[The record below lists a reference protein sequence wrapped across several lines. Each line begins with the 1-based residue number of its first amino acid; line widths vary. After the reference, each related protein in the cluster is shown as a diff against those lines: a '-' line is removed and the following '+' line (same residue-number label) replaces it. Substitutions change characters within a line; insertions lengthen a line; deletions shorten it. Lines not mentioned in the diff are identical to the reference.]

1 MSTYRESDWLRDERG
16 RYTGRA
22 ASPPASELDER
33 RTEIAR
39 TGATP
44 AMSIIRGRSG
54 ASSHFWADA
63 LRTAPIDLRHPAP
76 KIAMSIGGVRTIQH
90 TYTGDAGTLR
100 MPSVAAL
107 ERMADTGVVT
117 FDIPVQAGT
126 ADRHVSGWC
135 RVHRTG
141 RGAWAVQP
149 MGMDEETGAMAG
161 RQVSWVLG
169 NEHPTFALNEFGS
182 MAGLAAE
189 TERRAGTEP
198 AAVRSSALREVGY
211 NDHEGVLYATTL
223 DGSTYAWQSPRD
235 VYERML
241 TGSAGRVFSREVAGR
256 MRRVEGEQCPACG
269 RFYCVVTGEVD
280 HTCPAEVGRPLS
292 GGDDSAWAGRAV
304 TGRKRTRGWEEA
316 RRAVSAHMVDPASL
330 LIPGLRLAEG
340 QNHPRR
346 FRGVA
351 GSDAAALTRAL
362 GERAWAGTPAP
373 GEVLAV
379 AERDGAVGVNGR
391 FDDMGMTVE
400 EITYRC
406 EQTDGDAAWAAL
418 REVHSLPTTP
428 DPDRARRTA
437 DGTWRFWFASAGR
450 R

>member
-63 LRTAPIDLRHPAP
+63 LRTAPIDLHHPAP

-149 MGMDEETGAMAG
+149 MGMDEETAAHVFDRFYRADTARARTTGG
-161 RQVSWVLG
+161 TGL
-169 NEHPTFALNEFGS
+169 
-182 MAGLAAE
+182 GLAIA
-189 TERRAGTEP
+189 TEDTQIHGGQLEAHGVPGEGASFLLTLPKTAGDP
-198 AAVRSSALREVGY
+198 LV
-211 NDHEGVLYATTL
+211 N
-223 DGSTYAWQSPRD
+223 
-235 VYERML
+235 
-241 TGSAGRVFSREVAGR
+241 
-256 MRRVEGEQCPACG
+256 
-269 RFYCVVTGEVD
+269 
-280 HTCPAEVGRPLS
+280 RPLEL
-292 GGDDSAWAGRAV
+292 
-304 TGRKRTRGWEEA
+304 WE
-316 RRAVSAHMVDPASL
+316 
-330 LIPGLRLAEG
+330 
-340 QNHPRR
+340 
-346 FRGVA
+346 
-351 GSDAAALTRAL
+351 
-362 GERAWAGTPAP
+362 
-373 GEVLAV
+373 
-379 AERDGAVGVNGR
+379 GA
-391 FDDMGMTVE
+391 
-400 EITYRC
+400 
-406 EQTDGDAAWAAL
+406 
-418 REVHSLPTTP
+418 
-428 DPDRARRTA
+428 
-437 DGTWRFWFASAGR
+437 
-450 R
+450 